1 MKRAARVLLALAV
14 CLTTAPLWAAVAGEG
29 EAAEKFL
36 GLPVT
41 LWKAV
46 NLLLILG
53 LLVKLMGKPFNSFF
67 RNRRTE
73 LNERLDRA
81 LADRE
86 EAVRLAAEMKAR
98 LDRLE
103 GEIAEVRERAI
114 AEGEAEKAAQ
124 LAAAE
129 KDAEE
134 LRRGASEEIDRRME
148 LARAELA
155 RAAAD
160 LAARQASELVA
171 KTVGPEDHRRLFEE
185 SVGRLGK
192 AS

>member
-1 MKRAARVLLALAV
+1 MTRAGRFLFTLSVLLW
-14 CLTTAPLWAAVAGEG
+14 TAPAWAAAAEG

-36 GLPVT
+36 GLPVP
-41 LWKAV
+41 LWKTI
-46 NLLLILG
+46 NLLLLLG
-53 LLVKLMGKPFNSFF
+53 LLVKLMGKPFNEFF
-67 RNRRTE
+67 RNRKSQ

-81 LADRE
+81 IADRE
-86 EAVRLAAEMKAR
+86 EALRLAGEMKAR

-103 GEIAEVRERAI
+103 GEIAEVRRRAVE
-114 AEGEAEKAAQ
+114 EGEAEKSGQ

-129 KDAEE
+129 RDAEA
-134 LRRGASEEIDRRME
+134 LRRSAAEEIDRRME
-148 LARAELA
+148 MARAELA

-171 KTVGPEDHRRLFEE
+171 RSIGPEDHRRLFDEN
-185 SVGRLGK
+185 VQKLGK